1 MGSELLDCEN
11 EETPIEEFQEECNN
25 EDVELE
31 ENNENRDSV
40 VVPTANGNLK
50 SILSLFTN
58 DPDSKF
64 LDKFQEIM
72 KDKKTLKLFIP
83 YMSKFR
89 ATYQKARR
97 SLKKRTDAKAST
109 INCNLQDQ
117 QVCDLLDD
125 TETSADDPL

>member
-83 YMSKFR
+83 YMSKSR

-97 SLKKRTDAKAST
+97 SLKKRIDAKAST
-109 INCNLQDQ
+109 INCSLQDQ
-117 QVCDLLDD
+117 QVRDPLDD
-125 TETSADDPL
+125 TETSADEPL